1 MITNAPA
8 ATAKDTVISPDY
20 LVWKFCGKSAGKYVK
35 LRYFS
40 QAAFKDFKII
50 LTMSFIIFT
59 QRQTALQKGLEK
71 LHLLNSRT
79 EPKQ

>member
-1 MITNAPA
+1 MITNVQT
-8 ATAKDTVISPDY
+8 ATAKDAVISPNY

-35 LRYFS
+35 LRYFP

-59 QRQTALQKGLEK
+59 QRRIASQKGLEK
-71 LHLLNSRT
+71 LHLLNRRT
-79 EPKQ
+79 EPKK